1 MTKIHHTRKTA
12 RNPCWNFSLFCKG
25 QKMDRFNPTV
35 LLVMI
40 QAHSKIKRNRREKQG
55 IIEKGEN
62 GIFQN
67 ARVHF
72 HM

>member
-1 MTKIHHTRKTA
+1 MDKI
-12 RNPCWNFSLFCKG
+12 
-25 QKMDRFNPTV
+25 NPTA

-67 ARVHF
+67 ARVYF

>member
-1 MTKIHHTRKTA
+1 MDKINT
-12 RNPCWNFSLFCKG
+12 
-25 QKMDRFNPTV
+25 TV
-35 LLVMI
+35 LLVII
-40 QAHSKIKRNRREKQG
+40 QAHSKIKRNKREKQG

-67 ARVHF
+67 ARFHF

>member
-1 MTKIHHTRKTA
+1 
-12 RNPCWNFSLFCKG
+12 
-25 QKMDRFNPTV
+25 MDKVNPTV
-35 LLVMI
+35 LLITI
-40 QAHSKIKRNRREKQG
+40 QAHSKIKRNRRGKQG

-67 ARVHF
+67 ARVYF